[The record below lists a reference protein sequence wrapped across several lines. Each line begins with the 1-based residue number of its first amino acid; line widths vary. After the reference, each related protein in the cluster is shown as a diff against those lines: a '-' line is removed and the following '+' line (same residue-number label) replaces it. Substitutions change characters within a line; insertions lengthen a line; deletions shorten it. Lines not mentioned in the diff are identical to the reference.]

1 MAPISSSKKG
11 SEVEVKDDIWS
22 DLLSSLQTRTTSR
35 GNKTII
41 MLGTPK
47 SGKSTLISKM
57 MDPKDTELIH
67 STPGVEF
74 NYVTVRDEERE
85 SLGQIGVHST
95 SYKHFLPF
103 ALTKDRMNNS
113 LVVIVLSLEK
123 PWNLEEELLYWTSL
137 LEEHIK
143 TLQIDDREMAKLR
156 QNVVD
161 LFSSYKSP
169 EEEKKNKDE
178 EKKNKDEEDEVI
190 LPIPEGALISNLG
203 IPVVVVLSK
212 VDSMSTLQKENDFSE
227 EHFEY
232 IQWHLRK
239 ACLAWGAGLLYC
251 SPREN
256 SNTKLLLDYM
266 SHVFYGLKFKTEPQ
280 VVDRDAIFV
289 PIGWD
294 SPSKIGLLSDGFV
307 QFTQTKPF
315 GEQIAPLPDIR
326 QKRQMKGEDDQL
338 FLTRMQAVLVDK
350 QKTGSPST
358 AHKVIEGEAKG
369 ATKTPP
375 PADGVLA
382 NFFNSLLTKKPGS
395 GATSPNHSPSPPP
408 TQNTLVP
415 PKKALAPQL
424 SAPQQREEHEK
435 QALAQSRSNPEE
447 EVVVVQ
453 APKEKAPAKSAAK
466 LPAAKA
472 PAGTREKSPA
482 KTTTKTPVK
491 KIGVPSSIGM
501 KKPVPKRGLPQPRK

>member
-1 MAPISSSKKG
+1 MAPTSKKD
-11 SEVEVKDDIWS
+11 SEVEAKDDIWS
-22 DLLSSLQTRTTSR
+22 NLLSSLQTRTNSR
-35 GNKTII
+35 GNKTVI

-47 SGKSTLISKM
+47 SGKSTLVSKM
-57 MDPKDTELIH
+57 MDPKHAELID
-67 STPGVEF
+67 SNPGVEF
-74 NYVTVRDEERE
+74 SYVTVRDEEKE
-85 SLGQIGVHST
+85 NLGQIGVHFT

-103 ALTKDRMNNS
+103 VLTKERMKNAM
-113 LVVIVLSLEK
+113 VVIVLSLDK

-143 TLQIDDREMAKLR
+143 SLQIDGGEMAKLR

-169 EEEKKNKDE
+169 ERKREEEKKSKD
-178 EKKNKDEEDEVI
+178 DEDEVI

-203 IPVVVVLSK
+203 IPVIVVLSK

-232 IQWHLRK
+232 IQWYLRK

-266 SHVFYGLKFKTEPQ
+266 SHVFYGLKFRTEPQ

-294 SPSKIGLLSDGFV
+294 SPSKIALLSDGFV
-307 QFTQTKPF
+307 QFTQSKPF
-315 GEQIAPLPDIR
+315 VEQIAALPDIR
-326 QKRQMKGEDDQL
+326 QKRVMKGEDDQL
-338 FLTRMQAVLVDK
+338 FLTRMQAVLVEK
-350 QKTGSPST
+350 QKSGSPMSPSH
-358 AHKVIEGEAKG
+358 HKVLEGEVKG
-369 ATKTPP
+369 AAKTPP

-395 GATSPNHSPSPPP
+395 GPTSPNHSPSPPP
-408 TQNTLVP
+408 AQNTLVP

-424 SAPQQREEHEK
+424 SAPQKREEHEK
-435 QALAQSRSNPEE
+435 QALAASRSNPESGD
-447 EVVVVQ
+447 EV
-453 APKEKAPAKSAAK
+453 KTTIEKTKTTSK
-466 LPAAKA
+466 LPAAA
-472 PAGTREKSPA
+472 PAASREKSPS
-482 KTTTKTPVK
+482 KTPAKTPVRRAA
-491 KIGVPSSIGM
+491 GPAGM
-501 KKPVPKRGLPQPRK
+501 KKPTPKRGLPQPRK